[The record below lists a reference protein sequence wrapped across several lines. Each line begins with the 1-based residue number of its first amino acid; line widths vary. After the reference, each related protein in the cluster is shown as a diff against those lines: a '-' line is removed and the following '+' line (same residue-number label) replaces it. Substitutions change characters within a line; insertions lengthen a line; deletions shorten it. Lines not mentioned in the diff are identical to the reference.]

1 LFAQN
6 NRQNTAY
13 PYTSEYIQV
22 NFNPSTLIRLPYVSD
37 AVDKVQTSAIRVLY
51 QLAQQVIQDDTSG
64 TLFGKTGADLLERFI
79 SNMNVAFDDLMSE
92 SNFLEKTVDFENLS
106 LVENEEL
113 TAMFAI
119 DGMIAAARNNHLAGL
134 ISFNTRLSNILLDD
148 NIHVDESNNPLD
160 PQQIASAFK
169 TATQHLERSG
179 PEILLLYRSFNEFV
193 LKQLDK
199 VLQEANQVL
208 IDHGVIPKLRIEA
221 ATRMPETTSA
231 VRAKPRRGSG
241 VVQSFGMVEEEPFDA
256 ETENSELF
264 GMMQNLLHRDLAEG
278 SAAPQVSTGDGQQ
291 YAVPASMIAAGMT
304 DDLLKPTAGEA
315 VQMVDQQTLM
325 SILTNIQKSLHEREN
340 TVIPKTIA
348 DVEKIDVGGSLSEM
362 LQQREPGSAQAIDP
376 QSADVINLVSLLYD
390 AIWKDD
396 SLAIPIKELIGRTQ
410 VTIIKVALSDTTF
423 FNRENHPARRILN
436 EFAEAGIGWTEVEH
450 LDQDPLYQKISE
462 LVTKL
467 LTEFDGEI
475 GFFDDL
481 IKNFRQFR
489 TKEAAKTYRLEQRI
503 MRAKERKE
511 RVEDIHELVTQK
523 IAERLL
529 GRDLQSFVHELLN
542 TVYHKFMVML
552 VLKEGPGSNAWT
564 QAINTIDVLLWSVQP
579 KDLKGDRVR
588 LETVNPRLLNNL
600 RKAFRIAQVESHE
613 IDSLINQLKLIQ
625 EASLQGN
632 ELPQPTRQKKK
643 KPTHSSDLAIIGEAC
658 ETIDSAESAALIAMS
673 DELANYELVSD
684 GPAGDELTD
693 ELDDELVNGELADD
707 DPDMQRV
714 DQLGV
719 GVWVEFLGE
728 DDQAIRCKLAAKI
741 NAIDKYIFVNRQG
754 VKVVEK
760 TRMGL
765 ARELKDGTV
774 KMISE
779 GLLFSRALES
789 VIGNLRESQ
798 QEQQTGGAYQ
808 PAEQV

>member
-1 LFAQN
+1 
-6 NRQNTAY
+6 
-13 PYTSEYIQV
+13 
-22 NFNPSTLIRLPYVSD
+22 VSD
-37 AVDKVQTSAIRVLY
+37 VVDKVQTSAIRVLY
-51 QLAQQVIQDDTSG
+51 QLAQQVIQGDTSG
-64 TLFGKTGADLLERFI
+64 ALFGKTGADLIERFI
-79 SNMNVAFDDLMSE
+79 SNMKVAFDDLMSE
-92 SNFLEKTVDFENLS
+92 GDFLEKAVDFENLS

-113 TAMFAI
+113 TAMFAM

-134 ISFNTRLSNILLDD
+134 ISFNTRLGNILLDD
-148 NIHVDESNNPLD
+148 NIHVNESSNPLD

-193 LKQLDK
+193 LKQLDQ

-208 IDHGVIPKLRIEA
+208 IDHGVIPKLRMEA
-221 ATRMPETTSA
+221 TTQMPEITSA
-231 VRAKPRRGSG
+231 VRAKARRGAAAT
-241 VVQSFGMVEEEPFDA
+241 QSFGMIEEEPFDA
-256 ETENSELF
+256 ETENPALF
-264 GMMQNLLHRDLAEG
+264 SMMQNLLHRDVAER
-278 SAAPQVSTGDGQQ
+278 SAAPQVSAGAGQQ

-304 DDLLKPTAGEA
+304 DDLLKPTEGEA

-325 SILTNIQKSLHEREN
+325 SILTNIQKKLHEREN
-340 TVIPKTIA
+340 TAIPKTIG

-362 LQQREPGSAQAIDP
+362 LQQGAPGSAQAIDP

-475 GFFDDL
+475 SFFDDL
-481 IKNFRQFR
+481 IKDFRQFR
-489 TKEAAKTYRLEQRI
+489 TKEAAKTYHLEQRI

-600 RKAFRIAQVESHE
+600 RKAFRIAQVESRE
-613 IDSLINQLKLIQ
+613 VDSLISQLKLIQ
-625 EASLQGN
+625 EASLQGS
-632 ELPQPTRQKKK
+632 ELPRPKRQKK
-643 KPTHSSDLAIIGEAC
+643 TTYSSDLAVDGKAGE
-658 ETIDSAESAALIAMS
+658 TVDSDESAAPIAMS
-673 DELANYELVSD
+673 DGFANNELAS
-684 GPAGDELTD
+684 DELTDD
-693 ELDDELVNGELADD
+693 ELDDELANGEIADD

-714 DQLGV
+714 DQLGM

-728 DDQAIRCKLAAKI
+728 DDQTIRCKLAAKI

-760 TRMGL
+760 NRMGL

>member
-1 LFAQN
+1 V
-6 NRQNTAY
+6 
-13 PYTSEYIQV
+13 P
-22 NFNPSTLIRLPYVSD
+22 D

-51 QLAQQVIQDDTSG
+51 QLAQQVIQDDASG
-64 TLFGKTGADLLERFI
+64 TLFGKTGADLIERFI
-79 SNMNVAFDDLMSE
+79 SNMNVAFDDLMGE
-92 SNFLEKTVDFENLS
+92 GDFLKKAVDFENLS

-113 TAMFAI
+113 TAMFAM

-134 ISFNTRLSNILLDD
+134 ISFNTRLSNILLDV
-148 NIHVDESNNPLD
+148 NIHVDESSNPLD

-169 TATQHLERSG
+169 TAIQHLERSG
-179 PEILLLYRSFNEFV
+179 PETLLLYRSFNEFV
-193 LKQLDK
+193 LKQLDQ

-241 VVQSFGMVEEEPFDA
+241 VAQSFGMVEEEPFDA
-256 ETENSELF
+256 ETENPELF
-264 GMMQNLLHRDLAEG
+264 GMMQNLLHRDVAAG
-278 SAAPQVSTGDGQQ
+278 SAVPQAPAGDGQQ

-304 DDLLKPTAGEA
+304 NDLLKPTEGEA

-325 SILTNIQKSLHEREN
+325 SILSNIQKSLHEREN
-340 TVIPKTIA
+340 TVIPKTIG

-362 LQQREPGSAQAIDP
+362 LQQGEPGSAQAIDP
-376 QSADVINLVSLLYD
+376 QSADIINLVSLLYD

-436 EFAEAGIGWTEVEH
+436 EFAEAGIGWTEVDH

-467 LTEFDGEI
+467 LTEFNGEI
-475 GFFDDL
+475 SFFDDL
-481 IKNFRQFR
+481 IKDFRQFR

-564 QAINTIDVLLWSVQP
+564 QAINTIDVLLWSVQS
-579 KDLKGDRVR
+579 KDLKGDRAR

-600 RKAFRIAQVESHE
+600 RKAFRIAQVESLE
-613 IDSLINQLKLIQ
+613 VDSLISQLKLLQ
-625 EASLQGN
+625 EASLQGS
-632 ELPQPTRQKKK
+632 ELPQPNRQKENKT
-643 KPTHSSDLAIIGEAC
+643 PRSSDLAVNLAMDGKAG
-658 ETIDSAESAALIAMS
+658 ETIDSDESATPIAMS
-673 DELANYELVSD
+673 DEFVNDER
-684 GPAGDELTD
+684 AGDELAD
-693 ELDDELVNGELADD
+693 EELSSELADD

-760 TRMGL
+760 NRLGL